1 MTPKWL
7 LKLLAAHRPRA
18 GGLREHLAKFGTVL
32 VDRGYAAFTAK
43 QHVRSAAEFG
53 RWLERRRV
61 AVAQIDERR
70 AVEFLAHHRRRGKT
84 AEGHRHRRALRVLLG
99 VLREIGAIGVDSA
112 ADASLDMSPIA
123 AIEREFTRH
132 LDEERGLSD
141 STCVNYVS
149 VVRRL
154 LSGRFRGGSVR
165 LDELRPDDVTRFV
178 VRQSRTS
185 PRRMKVIVS
194 ALRVFLRWLH
204 ERGDTGTNLAGC
216 VLSMPDWRL
225 AIVPKALPSGQVER
239 LLRQY
244 DRATAVGRRDYAIV
258 LLLARLGLR
267 AGEVVHMDLDDL
279 DWESGELRV
288 RGKGGRQDRLPV
300 PRDVGAAVADYLR
313 HGRPRCSTRRVFV
326 RVKAP
331 LRGFVDATAISDIVD
346 RGLKRAGLEPPRKGA
361 HTLRHALACTMLR
374 RGASLIEI
382 GQILR
387 HRNPDTTALYAKVDI
402 AALRALAPAWPR
414 PAGDA

>member
-1 MTPKWL
+1 
-7 LKLLAAHRPRA
+7 
-18 GGLREHLAKFGTVL
+18 
-32 VDRGYAAFTAK
+32 
-43 QHVRSAAEFG
+43 
-53 RWLERRRV
+53 
-61 AVAQIDERR
+61 
-70 AVEFLAHHRRRGKT
+70 
-84 AEGHRHRRALRVLLG
+84 LRVLLG
-99 VLREIGAIGVDSA
+99 VLREIGATEAVT

-123 AIEREFTRH
+123 AIERQFRRH
-132 LDEERGLSD
+132 LAEERGLTD

-154 LSGRFRGGSVR
+154 LLGRFGGGSVR
-165 LDELRPDDVTRFV
+165 LDELRPDDVTRFL

-185 PRRMKVIVS
+185 PRRMKVIVP
-194 ALRVFLRWLH
+194 ALRVFLRSLH
-204 ERGDTGTNLAGC
+204 EHGDTGTNLAGC
-216 VLSMPDWRL
+216 VPSMPGWRL
-225 AIVPKALPSGQVER
+225 AMVPKALPSEQVER
-239 LLRQY
+239 LLRHY

-267 AGEVVHMDLDDL
+267 AGEVVHIDLDDL

-313 HGRPRCSTRRVFV
+313 HGRPRCSIRRVFV
-326 RVKAP
+326 RAKAP
-331 LRGFVDATAISDIVD
+331 LRGFVDASAISDIVN
-346 RGLKRAGLEPPRKGA
+346 RGLKRAGLEPPRRGA

-402 AALRALAPAWPR
+402 ASLRALAPAWPQA
-414 PAGDA
+414 AGDA

>member
-1 MTPKWL
+1 MTPEWL
-7 LKLLAAHRPRA
+7 CKLLGAHRPCA
-18 GGLREHLAKFGTVL
+18 GSLREHLSRFGAVL

-53 RWLERRRV
+53 RWLEHKRV

-70 AVEFLAHHRRRGKT
+70 AAEFLAHHRRCGKM
-84 AEGHRHRRALRVLLG
+84 AEGHRHRRAVRVLLG
-99 VLREIGAIGVDSA
+99 VLREIGATGADSA

-204 ERGDTGTNLAGC
+204 ARGDTSTNLAGC
-216 VLSMPDWRL
+216 VPSMPDWRL
-225 AIVPKALPSGQVER
+225 AIVPKALPSEQVER

-258 LLLARLGLR
+258 LLLARMGLR

-279 DWESGELRV
+279 DWESGGASRA
-288 RGKGGRQDRLPV
+288 GQGRAPGPSSRTARCRRRSGRLPS
-300 PRDVGAAVADYLR
+300 PRAPPLLDTQGLRPCEGAAPRLRRR
-313 HGRPRCSTRRVFV
+313 HGDQRHRRPRAEAGRARAAAQGGAYPS
-326 RVKAP
+326 P
-331 LRGFVDATAISDIVD
+331 
-346 RGLKRAGLEPPRKGA
+346 RAGLHHAPSRRITHRDRPDPPPSQPGHDGPVREG
-361 HTLRHALACTMLR
+361 
-374 RGASLIEI
+374 
-382 GQILR
+382 R
-387 HRNPDTTALYAKVDI
+387 HRS
-402 AALRALAPAWPR
+402 AARARSGMAQGHR
-414 PAGDA
+414 

>member
-1 MTPKWL
+1 MTPEWL
-7 LKLLAAHRPRA
+7 CKLLGAHRPCA
-18 GGLREHLAKFGTVL
+18 GSLREHLSRFGAVL

-53 RWLERRRV
+53 RWLERKRV

-70 AVEFLAHHRRRGKT
+70 AAEFLAHHRRCGKM

-99 VLREIGAIGVDSA
+99 VLREIGATGADSA
-112 ADASLDMSPIA
+112 ASLDMSPIA

-132 LDEERGLSD
+132 LDEERGLSR
-141 STCVNYVS
+141 STCVNYVP

-154 LSGRFRGGSVR
+154 LLGRFRGGPVR
-165 LDELRPDDVTRFV
+165 LGALRPDDVTRFV

-204 ERGDTGTNLAGC
+204 ERGDTSTNLAGC
-216 VLSMPDWRL
+216 VPSMPDWRL
-225 AIVPKALPSGQVER
+225 AIVPKALPSEHVER

-244 DRATAVGRRDYAIV
+244 DRVTAVGRRDYAIV

-288 RGKGGRQDRLPV
+288 RGKGGREDRLPV
-300 PRDVGAAVADYLR
+300 PRDVGAAVAGYLR

-326 RVKAP
+326 RAKAP
-331 LRGFVDATAISDIVD
+331 IRGFVDATAIGNIVN